1 MKRTRTTEY
10 MIHGVK
16 YILRG
21 VLTAALVCMM
31 LPLSGCIGSTAEN
44 DRTDEITTAA
54 VSGETIDSVE
64 DEMMTDIKGMLYN
77 GYDKL
82 SESSE
87 LARDGT
93 DVYNLYMAK
102 NEAEGCQLALR

>member
-1 MKRTRTTEY
+1 MR
-10 MIHGVK
+10 GVK

-21 VLTAALVCMM
+21 ILTAALVCM
-31 LPLSGCIGSTAEN
+31 LPPLSGCTDTDISDTDISDTDDG
-44 DRTDEITTAA
+44 TDEITTAA

-82 SESSE
+82 NESSE
-87 LARDGT
+87 LAQDGA
-93 DVYNLYMAK
+93 DVYNLYMANEVHHK
-102 NEAEGCQLALR
+102 NWCVRIK